1 MKYIIG
7 YHANCNDGLMA
18 AACIAYAIAD
28 LDNAVFHEM
37 DYSEKSEAA
46 FVDLVEKYDRY
57 STEAVDVII
66 VDYCPK
72 ADTLKQL
79 AELVCPW
86 PWGLEIDITILDHH
100 ETSIA
105 KEAVNCEHPDYP
117 GISFIYEADLSGAG
131 LAWEYIADYVSTGF
145 VTVPQVP
152 PAVAYVQDRDLW
164 KFELGADTK
173 NFHAYTR
180 LVDRTPQA
188 WCRAFLNEDTME
200 PMCDVLAKGEMLIKE
215 DEAAIANYMKNT
227 KFQAICVN
235 DLIAMAAIFKCDRKD
250 LVSEICHKLLQA
262 HPNLD
267 LAFCVTELSE
277 GSEGYVWSVRS
288 TDETPSCISAQSI
301 AKHFGG
307 GGHRN
312 AAGFKTATFFE
323 VVSGCNISF
332 SDLGD

>member
-28 LDNAVFHEM
+28 LDNAVFHDM
-37 DYSEKSEAA
+37 DYSEKSESA
-46 FVDLVEKYDRY
+46 FVDLVLKYASDPL
-57 STEAVDVII
+57 EFVDVMV

-72 ADTLKQL
+72 AATLKPL
-79 AELVCPW
+79 SWLVTNCVN
-86 PWGLEIDITILDHH
+86 GNLDVTVLDHH

-105 KEAVNCEHPDYP
+105 KEAVNYDHPDYP
-117 GISFIYEADLSGAG
+117 GISFIYDAGMSGAG
-131 LAWEYIADYVSTGF
+131 LAWEYIADYVSTGSA
-145 VTVPQVP
+145 TMP

-164 KFELGADTK
+164 KFELGTDTK

-188 WCRAFLNEDTME
+188 WYRAFLNEDTLT
-200 PMCDVLAKGEMLIKE
+200 PMCDILAKGEMLIKE
-215 DEAAIANYMKNT
+215 DEVAIANHMKNT

-235 DLIAMAAIFKCDRKD
+235 DLTAMAAIFKCDRKD

-267 LAFCVTELSE
+267 LAFCVTELAE